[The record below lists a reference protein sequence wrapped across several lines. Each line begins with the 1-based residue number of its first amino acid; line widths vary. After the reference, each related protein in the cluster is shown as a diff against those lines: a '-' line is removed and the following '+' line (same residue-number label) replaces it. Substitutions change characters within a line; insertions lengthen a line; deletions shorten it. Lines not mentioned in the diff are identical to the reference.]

1 VCGAAPSSKPSAA
14 AARAYACGSRGRV
27 GGHHKPFGRLLLHGT
42 TLRATVR
49 SADAVAKPVSVCLRT
64 QLACTEASMCARTC
78 HSSRDRPRE
87 RAAQAHWPVSQQ
99 SAHNHVRYC
108 IGSCSADNPV
118 LWLWRQGTQ
127 RNTRQSPHQ
136 AMAVTAGSS
145 GQRRQHHVRC
155 FQLLSA
161 RASSATSSLQVRHA
175 AHRTRK

>member
-1 VCGAAPSSKPSAA
+1 MLAHRAASLSGRPSHAGQLRTWHMAAAPCHSAAGCRPCFAPVGISEPSAMPSSKRHCWYAA
-14 AARAYACGSRGRV
+14 ASVTGSSGSRHERSSCCSSLRWPKAPKRGS
-27 GGHHKPFGRLLLHGT
+27 GG
-42 TLRATVR
+42 
-49 SADAVAKPVSVCLRT
+49 
-64 QLACTEASMCARTC
+64 
-78 HSSRDRPRE
+78 
-87 RAAQAHWPVSQQ
+87 QQ

-175 AHRTRK
+175 AHRTRI